1 MYESIILSETTAK
14 YSVQLDKR
22 KRETKSDNTND
33 NGFRDINQSSN
44 YNVD

>member
-1 MYESIILSETTAK
+1 MYESILLSETTAK
-14 YSVQLDKR
+14 YSVQLDR
-22 KRETKSDNTND
+22 QTDNTND